1 MLMERDSSIKKE
13 FEEKERLE
21 ASLSRFMSDID
32 QSKEVGEE
40 EEEEEKGVDEA
51 LISRPELLRE
61 DVAQK
66 LEVTTASLM
75 LRTSLRLSLRFIL

>member
-1 MLMERDSSIKKE
+1 MERDSSIKKE

>member
-1 MLMERDSSIKKE
+1 MERDSSIKKE

-32 QSKEVGEE
+32 QSKEVGEEE